1 MWTVWCLREGAEM
14 VSPIVKCPTSVQF
27 FNPMNII
34 VWNCRGA
41 RKPSFQKHVGELVR
55 NHNPVMSVVMETLVG
70 GSKAKEISDK
80 LPFDR
85 AVHTKTIG
93 YAGGLWLLWDSDRVD
108 VTPLANTEQEIH
120 AIVKVQ
126 NFDSS

>member
-1 MWTVWCLREGAEM
+1 ML
-14 VSPIVKCPTSVQF
+14 
-27 FNPMNII
+27 
-34 VWNCRGA
+34 
-41 RKPSFQKHVGELVR
+41 
-55 NHNPVMSVVMETLVG
+55 VVMETLVG

-93 YAGGLWLLWDSDRVD
+93 YAGGLWLLWDLDRVD